1 MAESKKGSSAKETP
15 AAKAASAGKPEKPA
29 GQGSDWADGYQG
41 LDWHLYQRVRP
52 HVRHSGAT
60 GAGLVEYTLWFE
72 VITSRPAGDRKD
84 VPLPGQPVR

>member
-1 MAESKKGSSAKETP
+1 MAESKKGPPAKETP
-15 AAKAASAGKPEKPA
+15 AAKAGKPEKPA
-29 GQGSDWADGYQG
+29 AQGSNWADGYQG

-60 GAGLVEYTLWFE
+60 GAGLVEYTLWFM